1 MPRRNF
7 NPSVHTRN
15 KAGKLVS
22 KAKSERMKTSPWA
35 LAVKEARKQLG
46 ITGFHPVRKGEPL
59 HTLAK
64 KIYGR

>member
-1 MPRRNF
+1 M
-7 NPSVHTRN
+7 
-15 KAGKLVS
+15 S